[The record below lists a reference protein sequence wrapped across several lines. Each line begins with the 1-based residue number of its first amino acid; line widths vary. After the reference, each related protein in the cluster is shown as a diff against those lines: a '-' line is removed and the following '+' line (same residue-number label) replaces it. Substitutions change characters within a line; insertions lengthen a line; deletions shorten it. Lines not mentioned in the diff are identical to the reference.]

1 MPPPAPIKP
10 QIKPMSI
17 PHRIDWMTL
26 VFRSLSAWFSL
37 VVITGFTR
45 NLIPRSRVIMTEK
58 LPMERLGTLDAM
70 KLPTRVKTSTDI
82 SMMIPFLISRF
93 LCFP

>member
-1 MPPPAPIKP
+1 
-10 QIKPMSI
+10 
-17 PHRIDWMTL
+17 
-26 VFRSLSAWFSL
+26 
-37 VVITGFTR
+37 
-45 NLIPRSRVIMTEK
+45 MTEK